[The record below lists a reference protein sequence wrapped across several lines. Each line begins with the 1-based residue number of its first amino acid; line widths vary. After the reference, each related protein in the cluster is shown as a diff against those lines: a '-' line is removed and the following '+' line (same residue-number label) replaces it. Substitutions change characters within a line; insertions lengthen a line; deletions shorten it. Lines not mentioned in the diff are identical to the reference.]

1 MGNQPITKNIP
12 PNSKAWEGYPS
23 KVESCNVPKPFCYFQ
38 FDRPIAMPYTFMMSA
53 QQWEYVERR
62 NKLEFLLAVRFG
74 MEYDIAKLNEDV
86 LLSTGFHTGMYVK
99 FQNYLRKHYQKDAAV
114 LMAVFQSNAFTTRF
128 GTSFAIEDLV
138 GLKGAID
145 DLRVDDIM
153 TGAHM
158 ISRRNGHGTQI
169 NRKMYQQNFNQ
180 DYNPT
185 MLKTLAAQGLYPDE
199 IEGIF

>member
-1 MGNQPITKNIP
+1 
-12 PNSKAWEGYPS
+12 
-23 KVESCNVPKPFCYFQ
+23 
-38 FDRPIAMPYTFMMSA
+38 
-53 QQWEYVERR
+53 
-62 NKLEFLLAVRFG
+62 
-74 MEYDIAKLNEDV
+74 
-86 LLSTGFHTGMYVK
+86 
-99 FQNYLRKHYQKDAAV
+99 
-114 LMAVFQSNAFTTRF
+114 MAVFQSNAFTTRF

-185 MLKTLAAQGLYPDE
+185 MLKP
-199 IEGIF
+199 